1 MRIWIDATQPESRLE
16 IFSMSL
22 VERHLWPFRLAQQ
35 KVKELR
41 VGIQRAGLDSARK
54 QIVALARSQSR
65 PTEIWVELREG
76 ESPPA
81 EIPESLVEALPIR
94 WKSEPGSTRE
104 RLQRALR
111 DADGETVIALSGDAV
126 MDLRIVEQMAWTEG
140 SVAFISDEG
149 EQSTA
154 AIRFEKPLPDGGSDG
169 DDLIEIGR
177 GGVEAGHLK
186 PMKPEGID
194 SYIKK
199 LRRHLPPYAIRVTDE
214 ATRARMERF
223 LFDSNYKGSTDFMT
237 KWVYPPIVWRML
249 QPLAARRVSPNLVT
263 FVGILCCF
271 GSVPFFAN
279 GQWVI
284 GLSLA
289 YIMSVLD
296 SVDGKLARVTFQSSA
311 QGDVLDHGM
320 DIVHPPFWY
329 WAWAWGLSG
338 GEFYSGAVTAS
349 MWMVVFYIFDRIME
363 TLFQASTGKS
373 IHGYTEFDIRMRT
386 FISRR
391 NVNLALFTVALLLGL
406 GLEAFYLIVVWQV
419 VTAAYHLSRVIQFW
433 NDSDNEMMYKGPA

>member
-1 MRIWIDATQPESRLE
+1 
-16 IFSMSL
+16 
-22 VERHLWPFRLAQQ
+22 
-35 KVKELR
+35 
-41 VGIQRAGLDSARK
+41 
-54 QIVALARSQSR
+54 
-65 PTEIWVELREG
+65 
-76 ESPPA
+76 
-81 EIPESLVEALPIR
+81 
-94 WKSEPGSTRE
+94 
-104 RLQRALR
+104 
-111 DADGETVIALSGDAV
+111 
-126 MDLRIVEQMAWTEG
+126 
-140 SVAFISDEG
+140 
-149 EQSTA
+149 
-154 AIRFEKPLPDGGSDG
+154 
-169 DDLIEIGR
+169 
-177 GGVEAGHLK
+177 
-186 PMKPEGID
+186 MKPEGIA

-199 LRRHLPPYAIRVTDE
+199 LRRHLPPYAVRVTDE

-223 LFDSNYKGSTDFMT
+223 LFDANYKGSTDFMT

-249 QPLAARRVSPNLVT
+249 QPLSARRVSPNLVT
-263 FVGILCCF
+263 FVGIICCF
-271 GSVPFFAN
+271 GSVPFFAKAM
-279 GQWVI
+279 WVP
-284 GLSLA
+284 GLLLA
-289 YIMSVLD
+289 YVMSVLD
-296 SVDGKLARVTFQSSA
+296 SVDGKLARVTFQSSP

-391 NVNLALFTVALLLGL
+391 NVNLALFTVALPLGL